1 MEHMVHTTAI
11 LVTNCLSFRFLLCI
25 LVVVWLLFAAEDFI
39 VMVMCSSVWCPL
51 LIIVV
56 VVECTSS
63 CWCCASLAILLL
75 VFLLL
80 LLLLLLLITNSMFA
94 FARCCCWIC
103 YFWEIGNAHEFL
115 LHTLLCVCTWYIPYL
130 PSNGTVRYICLH
142 PSHCFTPTYYY
153 IYITLLTVC
162 RRFGNSTPIHQDTL
176 GDWNEYR

>member
-1 MEHMVHTTAI
+1 MEHVVHTTAI

-51 LIIVV
+51 LIIFVV

-63 CWCCASLAILLL
+63 CWCCAWMISSPLAILLL

-80 LLLLLLLITNSMFA
+80 LLLLLLNYKLQCS
-94 FARCCCWIC
+94 CWIC
-103 YFWEIGNAHEFL
+103 IYFWDSPWISV
-115 LHTLLCVCTWYIPYL
+115 TYSLCVCTWYIPYL

-176 GDWNEYR
+176 GGWNEYR